1 MTVTT
6 DSEFAPGNRRE
17 LGSYVFT
24 ADAIIDF
31 ARQFDPQRFHIDAE
45 AAKNSVFGGLCASGW
60 HTASI
65 WMKLN
70 LASNA
75 VEAKKAQAEGRA
87 LPEFGPSPG
96 FRNLRWFKPVF
107 AGDEL
112 FYSRTI
118 RGTRPLNSRP
128 GWSILELTSEARD
141 KDGELVLSFDSAAL
155 IRFPDA
161 GAAD

>member
-1 MTVTT
+1 MKL
-6 DSEFAPGNRRE
+6 DPSFEPGARQE

-24 ADAIIDF
+24 AKSIVEF
-31 ARQFDPQRFHIDAE
+31 ARQFDPQRFHVDPE
-45 AAKNSVFGGLCASGW
+45 AARHSVFGGLCASGW
-60 HTASI
+60 HTAAV

-70 LASNA
+70 IASSAGETRKALA
-75 VEAKKAQAEGRA
+75 QGRA
-87 LPEFGPSPG
+87 VPEFGPSPG

-112 FYSRTI
+112 FYARVV

-141 KDGELVLSFDSAAL
+141 KDGELVMSFDSAAL
-155 IRFPDA
+155 IRFPQDETA
-161 GAAD
+161 S